1 MNFLAH
7 LRLSGENEQIMVGNF
22 IADHIRG
29 NKIKRYPPGVIV
41 GIELHRKID
50 FYTDHHPVFMQS
62 RQRMHEKYHKYA
74 GVIMDIFYDH
84 FLAVNWKDYSE
95 IDLHSFVSFCYGV
108 MVKNYT
114 MLPAYTKRILPFM
127 IFQNWL
133 VNYSNMQ
140 GLQRSFDGMAKRAT
154 FNSNMDKV
162 IGDLKKDYKLYE
174 AEFQLFFPDIIG
186 FSENEM
192 KKLLN
197 DDKSLI
203 L

>member
-29 NKIKRYPPGVIV
+29 NKIKRYPQGVIV

-50 FYTDHHPVFMQS
+50 YYTDHHPVFMQS

-114 MLPAYTKRILPFM
+114 LLPAHTKRILPFM
-127 IFQNWL
+127 IIQNWL

-162 IGDLKKDYKLYE
+162 LVDLKKDYKLYE
-174 AEFQLFFPDIIG
+174 SEFKLFFPDILVYV
-186 FSENEM
+186 ENEM
-192 KKLLN
+192 KLLQSEE
-197 DDKSLI
+197 KGI
-203 L
+203 

>member
-22 IADHIRG
+22 VADHIRG
-29 NKIKRYPPGVIV
+29 NKIKRYPTGVIV

-50 FYTDHHPVFMQS
+50 YYTDHHPVFMQS
-62 RQRMHEKYHKYA
+62 RERMHEKYHKYA

-84 FLAVNWKDYSE
+84 FLAVNWRDYSE

-108 MVKNYT
+108 LLKNYT
-114 MLPAYTKRILPFM
+114 LLPAHTKRILPF
-127 IFQNWL
+127 IILQNWL
-133 VNYSNMQ
+133 VNYANMQ

-162 IGDLKKDYKLYE
+162 IVDLKKDYKLYE
-174 AEFQLFFPDIIG
+174 AEFKLFFPDII
-186 FSENEM
+186 EYTNEEM
-192 KKLLN
+192 KKLLEVERV
-197 DDKSLI
+197 
-203 L
+203 